1 MPAAQSRRPV
11 LVFNRFRASCVQ
23 HWPAWTQA
31 FRVAEPTLTMTA
43 LGKIVVAAK
52 GVLKMPTIRKLT
64 EQEVQTL
71 ENKGK
76 GQRQLV
82 EEQYDGFLADYGP
95 GDYGE
100 AELDEGENRLT
111 VRNRFKAA
119 AARRGLGLTFPRTTG
134 NVIRFRVAP
143 TVEAEVA
150 PEPEPAAE
158 PEPPPTSQAA
168 PPRSRGGRKK
178 AAAAPAR

>member
-1 MPAAQSRRPV
+1 
-11 LVFNRFRASCVQ
+11 
-23 HWPAWTQA
+23 
-31 FRVAEPTLTMTA
+31 
-43 LGKIVVAAK
+43 
-52 GVLKMPTIRKLT
+52 MPTIRKLS
-64 EQEVQTL
+64 EQEVQAL

-76 GQRQLV
+76 SQQRLT
-82 EEQYDGFLADYGP
+82 EEQYDAFLADYGP

-100 AELDEGENRLT
+100 AELEPGENRLT

-119 AARRGLGLTFPRTTG
+119 AARRGLGLVFRRTTG

-143 TVEAEVA
+143 TVEAEAA

-158 PEPPPTSQAA
+158 PEPPPTSQVA

-178 AAAAPAR
+178 VAAAPAG